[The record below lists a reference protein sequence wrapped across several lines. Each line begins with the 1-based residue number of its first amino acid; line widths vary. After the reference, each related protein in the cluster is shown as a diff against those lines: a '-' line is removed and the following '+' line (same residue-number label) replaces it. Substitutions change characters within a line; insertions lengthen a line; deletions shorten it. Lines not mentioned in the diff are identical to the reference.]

1 MKAWVGAVVAAAGGL
16 RAAVGLGL
24 GLGCRSGTGWV
35 VVQRTTR
42 LSASTLQS
50 PLSCPDPVE
59 DGDGVVGL
67 VGVLT
72 LPRSS
77 HVGVALL
84 RELRGRREGGDELGA
99 HGLDGGVEG
108 GGGNGRG

>member
-1 MKAWVGAVVAAAGGL
+1 VGGRPEDDEVGGVYP
-16 RAAVGLGL
+16 AEPTLG
-24 GLGCRSGTGWV
+24 
-35 VVQRTTR
+35 
-42 LSASTLQS
+42 
-50 PLSCPDPVE
+50 PDPVE

-108 GGGNGRG
+108 GCGNGRG

>member
-1 MKAWVGAVVAAAGGL
+1 
-16 RAAVGLGL
+16 
-24 GLGCRSGTGWV
+24 
-35 VVQRTTR
+35 
-42 LSASTLQS
+42 
-50 PLSCPDPVE
+50 
-59 DGDGVVGL
+59 
-67 VGVLT
+67 

-84 RELRGRREGGDELGA
+84 RELRGRREGGDELGS